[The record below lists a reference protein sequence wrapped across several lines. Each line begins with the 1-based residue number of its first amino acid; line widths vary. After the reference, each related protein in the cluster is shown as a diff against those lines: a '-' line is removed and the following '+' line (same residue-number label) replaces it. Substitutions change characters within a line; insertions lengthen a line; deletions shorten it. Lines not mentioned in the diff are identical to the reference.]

1 MFKQTFQRRCV
12 ICGNPTSRND
22 AKYCCRACVAE
33 AQRRAV
39 YRHCCK
45 LCGAGYKSGSPTPGL
60 CSEKCRRTM
69 AKNTAARNRSRLR
82 EQSREQKRLLHQ
94 ARLAQDR
101 AEAIFGEEFRLVS
114 LPEDYELAALARDF
128 LPPASLEAPQRP
140 IDPFLG
146 F

>member
-45 LCGAGYKSGSPTPGL
+45 LCGTGYKSGSPTPTGL
-60 CSEKCRRTM
+60 QRKSGSLLTE
-69 AKNTAARNRSRLR
+69 TA
-82 EQSREQKRLLHQ
+82 
-94 ARLAQDR
+94 
-101 AEAIFGEEFRLVS
+101 
-114 LPEDYELAALARDF
+114 
-128 LPPASLEAPQRP
+128 
-140 IDPFLG
+140 
-146 F
+146 